1 MEMRVC
7 LLLLPQAGWGL
18 EARGCQQMVCTSQA
32 AWETDRKESGP
43 VHMPRISGLSP
54 GPLDP
59 PSKKESGKTCLSR
72 P

>member
-1 MEMRVC
+1 MERQVC
-7 LLLLPQAGWGL
+7 PQLLLQAGWGL
-18 EARGCQQMVCTSQA
+18 EAWGCQQMVCISQA
-32 AWETDRKESGP
+32 AWEMDRKGSGP

-59 PSKKESGKTCLSR
+59 PSKKEGRKTCLSG